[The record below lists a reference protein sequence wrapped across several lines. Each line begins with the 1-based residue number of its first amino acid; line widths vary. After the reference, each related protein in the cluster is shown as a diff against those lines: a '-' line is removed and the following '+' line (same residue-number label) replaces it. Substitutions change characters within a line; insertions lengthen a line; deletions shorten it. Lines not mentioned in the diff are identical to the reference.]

1 MSVEGNAEPRAP
13 VRAAPQGARTGG
25 QARAGR
31 AARRGRAPGLAYTR
45 FVGLLKV
52 VLPALALG
60 ILLLL
65 VAWPRLGDPPAPLA
79 VRPGDESAMLN
90 ARYVG
95 TDEKDRP
102 FSVVAERAVR
112 SASAPELVDLVR
124 PEAEMTLEDGTWIF
138 LRGDSGR
145 YNEKTGKLLLLG
157 SVDLIHDDGYE
168 FRTDEAH
175 VNVDEGTAWG
185 DRPVQGQGPF
195 GEIFAQGFRL
205 FDKGQTVVFTGRA
218 RLNLAAEGG
227 ADGPS
232 GGPAEGKGKP

>member
-1 MSVEGNAEPRAP
+1 MSVEGNAEPRGP
-13 VRAAPQGARTGG
+13 VRAAPPQGAHPGARPGG
-25 QARAGR
+25 GPARAGK

-65 VAWPRLGDPPAPLA
+65 VAWPRLGDPPAPPA
-79 VRPGDESAMLN
+79 VRPGDETAMLN

-205 FDKGQTVVFTGRA
+205 FDKGQTIVFTGRA
-218 RLNLAAEGG
+218 RLNLVAEG
-227 ADGPS
+227 
-232 GGPAEGKGKP
+232 EGKP